1 MTDVGLLGYLAAIT
15 LRAAAPERDM
25 DLTRM
30 LVVSFV
36 FKYEIIRATAHA
48 SVFVRAIEEHT
59 LRAQYEHSNDTWPEN
74 IWKTGNIYHLQHCL
88 MSTLFQIWSEQ
99 TQRFLGER
107 STFVRECKSLS
118 SKRFLREHN
127 IFERESKGYWGNAII
142 LQENTK
148 VAMKK
153 HWKTIYNI
161 GAP

>member
-1 MTDVGLLGYLAAIT
+1 MKL
-15 LRAAAPERDM
+15 
-25 DLTRM
+25 
-30 LVVSFV
+30 
-36 FKYEIIRATAHA
+36 IRATAHA

-118 SKRFLREHN
+118 SKQRFLREHN
-127 IFERESKGYWGNAII
+127 IFERESKVLRECNNFAREHKSCNEKA
-142 LQENTK
+142 LKN
-148 VAMKK
+148 
-153 HWKTIYNI
+153 NI
-161 GAP
+161 QYRGSIDVHKQFSQIHDISRCWN